1 MTDKEASKQARAST
15 SLSTF
20 YLSTNE
26 GTNRCSRVLKLS
38 LSMHG
43 FLSLG
48 SLSPS
53 LYRSLALGNPVWKRE
68 KEFVSKVN
76 DLS

>member
-26 GTNRCSRVLKLS
+26 GTNRCSPQTLTFNARLS
-38 LSMHG
+38 QPRI
-43 FLSLG
+43 

-68 KEFVSKVN
+68 KKN
-76 DLS
+76 